1 MSFALKLKEL
11 REKKGLS
18 QAQLAKELNVG
29 IGSVGMWESTQRTP
43 PAKKLKNIAEY
54 FGVTIDYFFVEDDE
68 KLVRDYY
75 KRNSMNIPQIAH
87 RLRAVRLRSGLTQK
101 ELAAKLNSTDKSIW
115 NYENGIATPPYEV
128 LIAYT
133 KFFDVSADY
142 LLGLEDDF
150 GARTATAPAVMGEN
164 YSSEER
170 QLIEDYQKLNARS
183 KKYLQD
189 TIKMLLES
197 VSGSEQKKKEN

>member
-68 KLVRDYY
+68 KLVSDYY

-87 RLRAVRLRSGLTQK
+87 RLREVRLKSGFSQA
-101 ELAAKLNSTDKSIW
+101 ELGKKLNISSSSIRDFELGFREPSTFTLW
-115 NYENGIATPPYEV
+115 QYCECLG
-128 LIAYT
+128 
-133 KFFDVSADY
+133 VSADY
-142 LLGLEDDF
+142 LIGVKNDF
-150 GARTATAPAVMGEN
+150 GARTLPNAATMGEGAN
-164 YSSEER
+164 AQER
-170 QLIEDYQKLNARS
+170 ELLELFRTLS
-183 KKYLQD
+183 PYLQGL
-189 TIKMLLES
+189 TLETVRS
-197 VSGSEQKKKEN
+197 WTGANGNGLHKNA